1 VLSLLYKELLLIR
14 RQLLLG
20 LAFILLF
27 IFAFQSLEE
36 KMFIAAVMPVA
47 YLLAMTSCAC
57 EEKNRGD
64 ILLNSLPLSRKAV
77 VLAKYITLVLLF
89 LVASL
94 FYYIL
99 YLAINAAGISL
110 RAYPITIEGLL
121 IAFLAVA
128 FMNSVYFPF
137 YFKLGYIK
145 SRMLF
150 FVVFLAAFAGI
161 AAISNYL
168 AAHQG
173 EPWVR
178 QMLNFF
184 AALPQP
190 AAIVLL
196 VGFSLLILLI
206 SYGISLY
213 FYTRR
218 EF

>member
-1 VLSLLYKELLLIR
+1 
-14 RQLLLG
+14 
-20 LAFILLF
+20 
-27 IFAFQSLEE
+27 
-36 KMFIAAVMPVA
+36 
-47 YLLAMTSCAC
+47 LLAMTSCAC

-150 FVVFLAAFAGI
+150 FVVF
-161 AAISNYL
+161 
-168 AAHQG
+168 
-173 EPWVR
+173 
-178 QMLNFF
+178 
-184 AALPQP
+184 
-190 AAIVLL
+190 
-196 VGFSLLILLI
+196 
-206 SYGISLY
+206 
-213 FYTRR
+213 
-218 EF
+218 